1 MVAWYTPLKNL
12 HLLSVAITTLM
23 LRTHSAML
31 LISGV
36 LLVTMTH
43 FYPFS
48 AQGNWLTEKPFSVI
62 ICLALSFIALGRRP
76 RAQKSA
82 LDGVCCGV
90 DRLADYHQVS
100 HH

>member
-12 HLLSVAITTLM
+12 HLPSIAITTLM
-23 LRTHSAML
+23 LRTHSSML
-31 LISGV
+31 LTSGV
-36 LLVTMTH
+36 VTMTH
-43 FYPFS
+43 FYLFS
-48 AQGNWLTEKPFSVI
+48 AQGNWLTEKPFGVI

-76 RAQKSA
+76 RTQKSA